1 MVLALGLSK
10 SSLGGKGM
18 GGVGEDFSP
27 LKWEEKRDSSH
38 YKSFFLL
45 AGIWT
50 LLNKLP
56 DLNLSHTS
64 IHSIYSSGFPLYL
77 VFFVFIHLFYFLDSM

>member
-1 MVLALGLSK
+1 
-10 SSLGGKGM
+10 M

-45 AGIWT
+45 AGIRT

-64 IHSIYSSGFPLYL
+64 IHSSGFPLYL
-77 VFFVFIHLFYFLDSM
+77 VFLHSFICFIF